1 MLKRLSAREQL
12 ARLALE
18 FEPKILQAFL
28 KSIAAIKSDIVLRDI
43 VIRLERGDVHGAID
57 ALNLDRAAFRPVERA
72 IAEAFEGG
80 GAAIVS
86 AMPVL
91 REPGGGSAVVRF
103 DVRSPSAEIWLSMHS
118 ARLVSELTDTTAIRA
133 RLVAGLEHG
142 LNPRAVALDIVGRL
156 SRVTGQREGGII
168 GLTAQQALFV
178 DNLDRSGPSGA
189 RQQLLSGDPAQLR
202 EYLRRGRRDKRFDR
216 TVTHAIREAKPLP
229 KTTVDKIVGRY
240 QDRLLLLRG
249 ETIARTETLAALN
262 QSQQEAYQQA
272 IDKGLIYRQDVR
284 KVWRSGH
291 DSRVRHS
298 HQLLDGESVG
308 FDEAFTTPLGN
319 RMRFP
324 GDTSLGA
331 SAADIVNCRCR
342 VDYRIDFL
350 SNIE

>member
-18 FEPKILQAFL
+18 FEPKIRQAFL
-28 KSIAAIKSDIVLRDI
+28 ESIAAIKSDIVLRDVI
-43 VIRLERGDVHGAID
+43 IRLERGDVNGAID
-57 ALNLDRAAFRPVERA
+57 ALHLDRAAFRPVERA

-80 GAAIVS
+80 GAATVS

-91 REPGGGSAVVRF
+91 REPAGGRAVMRF
-103 DVRSPSAEIWLSMHS
+103 DVRAPSAESWLSTHS
-118 ARLVSELTDTTAIRA
+118 SRLVSDLTDTTAIRA
-133 RLVAGLEHG
+133 RLVVGLERG

-156 SRVTGQREGGII
+156 SRVTGQREGGTI

-178 DNLDRSGPSGA
+178 DNPDASGPSGA
-189 RQQLLSGDPAQLR
+189 RQQLLSGDPEQLR

-216 TVTHAIREAKPLP
+216 TVTQAIREEKPLP
-229 KTTVDKIVGRY
+229 KAMVDKIVSRY

-249 ETIARTETLAALN
+249 ETIAPTETLAALN
-262 QSQQEAYQQA
+262 QSQQESYQQA
-272 IDKGLIYRQDVR
+272 IDKGLINRQDVR
-284 KVWRSGH
+284 KVWKSAH

-308 FDEAFTTPLGN
+308 FDEAFATPLGN

-350 SNIE
+350 ANLD